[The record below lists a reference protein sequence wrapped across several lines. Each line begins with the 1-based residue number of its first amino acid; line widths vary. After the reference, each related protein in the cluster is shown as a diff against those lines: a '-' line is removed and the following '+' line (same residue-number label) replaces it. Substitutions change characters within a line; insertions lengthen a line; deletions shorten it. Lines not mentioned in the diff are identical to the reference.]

1 MNKKTEKK
9 IKVRLVP
16 LSSDATLSQ
25 RTVIE
30 MFSGSGSTPGK
41 ASTPDGVGDEGSTKE
56 SASAWSSPLVVK
68 PTSAE
73 ETVKA
78 ASSTEKSNTASST
91 PSQNPPKS
99 SDNGSTSEW
108 RPGKNYE
115 RN

>member
-1 MNKKTEKK
+1 
-9 IKVRLVP
+9 
-16 LSSDATLSQ
+16 
-25 RTVIE
+25 
-30 MFSGSGSTPGK
+30 MFSGSGSTPEK
-41 ASTPDGVGDEGSTKE
+41 ASTPVGVGDEGSTKE

-78 ASSTEKSNTASST
+78 ASSTEKSNTAPGT

-108 RPGKNYE
+108 RPGKNYG
-115 RN
+115 RNQRRKQRKKPLKGLDLNNPGASFA

>member
-1 MNKKTEKK
+1 MNEQRNGKK

-25 RTVIE
+25 RAVIE

-41 ASTPDGVGDEGSTKE
+41 APSLVGVGDEGSTKE
-56 SASAWSSPLVVK
+56 SASAWSSLLVVK

-78 ASSTEKSNTASST
+78 AS
-91 PSQNPPKS
+91 
-99 SDNGSTSEW
+99 
-108 RPGKNYE
+108 
-115 RN
+115 